1 MCIFKQYWEMVY
13 VCVNIIEKQIEI
25 HLLHEDKE
33 FSEKTELIIKN
44 QLQMAGFYK
53 KQYEDIKVEPIDC
66 KK

>member
-1 MCIFKQYWEMVY
+1 MREHNRETNRDTFITC
-13 VCVNIIEKQIEI
+13 
-25 HLLHEDKE
+25 EDKE

-53 KQYEDIKVEPIDC
+53 KQYEDIKVEPVDC